1 METKGAYAQGL
12 PPFCIYFRLERY
24 LLNLLSF
31 PLSFHYLLTPFPILK
46 LKPHPSS
53 ISKLSV

>member
-12 PPFCIYFRLERY
+12 PPFCIYFRQLY